1 MANPANLANNFNGD
15 CDCFKVCQHTVLSG
29 EIKAFFTPPPG
40 PPCRPLDGFFFGNCR
55 LLTFTDNPWFR
66 FTYFTEVLNKQFPS
80 SVDLVH
86 FMDFFNANLGKAYP
100 EVPPLEN
107 VAGINA

>member
-29 EIKAFFTPPPG
+29 EIKAFFTFSKSAYE
-40 PPCRPLDGFFFGNCR
+40 PLDVFCFSNC
-55 LLTFTDNPWFR
+55 LLDTFTGNPWFR
-66 FTYFTEVLNKQFPS
+66 VAYFNEVLNSEIPS
-80 SVDLVH
+80 SVDLED
-86 FMDFFNANLGKAYP
+86 FMEFFNANLGKAYP
-100 EVPPLEN
+100 EVPRLEN